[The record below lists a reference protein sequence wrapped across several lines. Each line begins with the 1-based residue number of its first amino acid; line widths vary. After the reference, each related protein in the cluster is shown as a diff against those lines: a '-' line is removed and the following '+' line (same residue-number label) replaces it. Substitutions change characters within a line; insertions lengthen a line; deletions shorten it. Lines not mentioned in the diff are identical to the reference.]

1 MKKGV
6 IIGGKYKIVEE
17 IGRGGMGQV
26 FKAYQLSL
34 ERPVAIKVLNPS
46 LAHQEPDSIK
56 RFHREAKLIS
66 SLGQHPHIL
75 DIYDFGVEQQHGLRY
90 IVMPYVAPGKT
101 LKDAMKEPLDLMQGI
116 KKLNPIAQAL
126 DYAHSMNVIHRDVK
140 PTNILM
146 EVTETT
152 RSFRFILS
160 DFGLGKTLVD
170 STKISR
176 TGNGSPGG
184 NTF

>member
-1 MKKGV
+1 MHNLNKGILALKRWMSGDHQTHITLEKGV

-75 DIYDFGVEQQHGLRY
+75 DIYDFGVEQLQGLRY
-90 IVMPYVAPGKT
+90 RRRI
-101 LKDAMKEPLDLMQGI
+101 D
-116 KKLNPIAQAL
+116 
-126 DYAHSMNVIHRDVK
+126 
-140 PTNILM
+140 
-146 EVTETT
+146 
-152 RSFRFILS
+152 
-160 DFGLGKTLVD
+160 
-170 STKISR
+170 
-176 TGNGSPGG
+176 
-184 NTF
+184 